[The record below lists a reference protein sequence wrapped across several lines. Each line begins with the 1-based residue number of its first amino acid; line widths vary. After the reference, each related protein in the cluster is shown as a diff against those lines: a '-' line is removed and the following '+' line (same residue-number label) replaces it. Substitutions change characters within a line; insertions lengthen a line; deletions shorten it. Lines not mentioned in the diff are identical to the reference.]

1 MVAVA
6 ENTQMRVWRS
16 TAGDWA
22 TVNPI
27 IADGEFVWATDVKV
41 LKIGDGATAYN
52 SLPKL
57 YDGTLEFSDLT
68 SAVEQALAAVTDAQD
83 AATNASQSN
92 ANTIGYAASALE
104 AATAA
109 LANQLLARDYAVGPA
124 GTVLP
129 TGGDSAAVSAG
140 KATAVAEET
149 RYIPI
154 HPTPMTANA
163 TFAAGDLFQE
173 RDCTAAGLV
182 TLTIPPGIHASPDA
196 KKAWALFRLRTT
208 TGSLKVQGST
218 GSDLQAPPIM
228 KSGFFGYRNQT
239 IPGTGANIVGT
250 AGAIPAITDGR
261 LVVIVDGLW
270 NVSTGNTM
278 AVSSDS
284 GLTWTQRR
292 AQPDPAA
299 PTLVP
304 SWSVFDAPLTSFAGG
319 DVVITLDPGLNGQ
332 FVGCYWFALEGTVA
346 GAPSIAVPSSFSVAS
361 FCQAT
366 LSGLAA
372 SSQVLAVAAQRG
384 GNASS
389 AFTSWSTN
397 ITSISS
403 GNTAGLA
410 DVSISDANNTKNQNW
425 GRGSGVP
432 STTGDFTVRADFSAA
447 YDEPTMILVAY
458 GPKTVSGA
466 GDVVLELQGG
476 RDTLTEDYGEMML
489 KFLPDGK
496 TVQVLTTG

>member
-6 ENTQMRVWRS
+6 ENTQMRIWRS
-16 TAGDWA
+16 TAADWS

-27 IADGEFVWATDVKV
+27 IADGELVWASDVKV
-41 LKIGDGATAYN
+41 LKIGDGTSAYN

-83 AATNASQSN
+83 AATNAAQSN
-92 ANTIGYAASALE
+92 ANTIGYTQQALD
-104 AATAA
+104 AATSA
-109 LANQLLARDYAVGPA
+109 LANQLLARDYAVGPP

-140 KATAVAEET
+140 KAADVAEET

-154 HPTPMTANA
+154 HPTPLTGSA

-173 RDCTAAGLV
+173 RDYTGSGAGV
-182 TLTIPPGIHASPDA
+182 LTIPAGIHASADA
-196 KKAWALFRLRTT
+196 KKAWAIIRLRTA
-208 TGSLKVQGST
+208 TGSLQVVGSS
-218 GSDLQAPPIM
+218 GSDLQAPPV
-228 KSGFFGYRNQT
+228 KRSGFFGYRNAT
-239 IPGTGANIVGT
+239 IPGTGATIVGT
-250 AGAIPAITDGR
+250 AGAIPAITAGR
-261 LVVIVDGLW
+261 LLLIVDGLW

-332 FVGCYWFALEGTVA
+332 FVGAYWVALEDVPA

-366 LSGLAA
+366 LAGLAA
-372 SSQVLAVAAQRG
+372 SSRVIAVAAQRG
-384 GNASS
+384 GNTSS
-389 AFTSWSTN
+389 AFSAFSTN
-397 ITSISS
+397 ITRITS

-410 DVSISDANNTKNQNW
+410 DVAVSDANNTKNQNW
-425 GRGSGVP
+425 GLGQGVP
-432 STTGDFTVRADFSAA
+432 NTTADFTVRADFTAA

-458 GPKTVSGA
+458 GPKTVVGG

-489 KFLPDGK
+489 KFLPDGR